1 MKNIIRR
8 RSITMRMAT
17 WTFIVLITLELLTFG
32 IFRIVSGSIL
42 QKTVRGYLLSSVNE
56 NLDKIK
62 YHDVSPSA
70 DLKDSDNIIIR
81 SGNGWLEI
89 DDDFLDEI
97 NDVQSSL
104 YSADG
109 TMLYGKNPIARS
121 MEGEAFN
128 STRIYKYRS
137 SPESNWYIYDRKL
150 KGEGLEDLWI
160 RGIVTLSSEEM
171 QLKDIFN
178 TAVFFVPF
186 LLIVGIAGVWI
197 TAKRSLSPVR
207 RIEQTISEITQG
219 KDLNRRLE
227 TENIDAELY
236 DMAAAFNNMLDRLE
250 HSFEAEQ
257 QFTSDASHELRTP
270 MAVIMAQTELSL
282 EKPRTP
288 EQYRQALEVIHRQ
301 GKQMNLLI
309 GSMLDYTRLELRPE
323 NYPLSE
329 LDFSVFLKN
338 LCDDMTLIGYKN
350 NSLSSD
356 IEGGIRIMA
365 NEMLIERAVRNL
377 IDNAYKYGKENGC
390 IRVSLHRT
398 ADNKAQCLIA
408 DNGPGIP
415 PEDLPHI
422 FERFYRGSACKSG
435 RIPGSGLGLA
445 MVRMI
450 VDIHHGEITA
460 TSSVEENS
468 SGTIF
473 SLNLPIL

>member
-1 MKNIIRR
+1 
-8 RSITMRMAT
+8 
-17 WTFIVLITLELLTFG
+17 
-32 IFRIVSGSIL
+32 
-42 QKTVRGYLLSSVNE
+42 
-56 NLDKIK
+56 
-62 YHDVSPSA
+62 
-70 DLKDSDNIIIR
+70 
-81 SGNGWLEI
+81 
-89 DDDFLDEI
+89 
-97 NDVQSSL
+97 
-104 YSADG
+104 
-109 TMLYGKNPIARS
+109 
-121 MEGEAFN
+121 
-128 STRIYKYRS
+128 
-137 SPESNWYIYDRKL
+137 
-150 KGEGLEDLWI
+150 
-160 RGIVTLSSEEM
+160 
-171 QLKDIFN
+171 
-178 TAVFFVPF
+178 
-186 LLIVGIAGVWI
+186 
-197 TAKRSLSPVR
+197 
-207 RIEQTISEITQG
+207 
-219 KDLNRRLE
+219 
-227 TENIDAELY
+227 
-236 DMAAAFNNMLDRLE
+236 
-250 HSFEAEQ
+250 
-257 QFTSDASHELRTP
+257 
-270 MAVIMAQTELSL
+270 
-282 EKPRTP
+282 
-288 EQYRQALEVIHRQ
+288 
-301 GKQMNLLI
+301 MNLLI

>member
-178 TAVFFVPF
+178 TAVIFVPF

-288 EQYRQALEVIHRQ
+288 EQYRQALEVIYRQ

-338 LCDDMTLIGYKN
+338 LCDDMTLIGVTKIILFLQI
-350 NSLSSD
+350 SK
-356 IEGGIRIMA
+356 A
-365 NEMLIERAVRNL
+365 
-377 IDNAYKYGKENGC
+377 AYALWPTKC
-390 IRVSLHRT
+390 
-398 ADNKAQCLIA
+398 
-408 DNGPGIP
+408 
-415 PEDLPHI
+415 
-422 FERFYRGSACKSG
+422 
-435 RIPGSGLGLA
+435 
-445 MVRMI
+445 
-450 VDIHHGEITA
+450 
-460 TSSVEENS
+460 
-468 SGTIF
+468 
-473 SLNLPIL
+473 

>member
-1 MKNIIRR
+1 
-8 RSITMRMAT
+8 MAT

-178 TAVFFVPF
+178 TAVIFVPF

-219 KDLNRRLE
+219 KDLNRRL
-227 TENIDAELY
+227 
-236 DMAAAFNNMLDRLE
+236 
-250 HSFEAEQ
+250 
-257 QFTSDASHELRTP
+257 
-270 MAVIMAQTELSL
+270 
-282 EKPRTP
+282 
-288 EQYRQALEVIHRQ
+288 
-301 GKQMNLLI
+301 
-309 GSMLDYTRLELRPE
+309 
-323 NYPLSE
+323 
-329 LDFSVFLKN
+329 
-338 LCDDMTLIGYKN
+338 
-350 NSLSSD
+350 
-356 IEGGIRIMA
+356 
-365 NEMLIERAVRNL
+365 
-377 IDNAYKYGKENGC
+377 
-390 IRVSLHRT
+390 
-398 ADNKAQCLIA
+398 
-408 DNGPGIP
+408 
-415 PEDLPHI
+415 
-422 FERFYRGSACKSG
+422 
-435 RIPGSGLGLA
+435 
-445 MVRMI
+445 
-450 VDIHHGEITA
+450 
-460 TSSVEENS
+460 
-468 SGTIF
+468 
-473 SLNLPIL
+473 